1 LAARPVALSYCE
13 NSVVA
18 CFWWCRRRMLMSLA
32 HSTLTAFGT
41 LACAGSWIEAV
52 TVASR
57 QVAFPLPPSW
67 VAA

>member
-1 LAARPVALSYCE
+1 LSYCE

-18 CFWWCRRRMLMSLA
+18 CFWSCRRRMLMSLA

-41 LACAGSWIEAV
+41 LPSICAGSSIEAV
-52 TVASR
+52 TVLSR
-57 QVAFPLPPSW
+57 QVAFPLPPSC